1 MDEASLLH
9 EIYRCFR
16 EKRLADIVD
25 RLSDDFKFKAELP
38 HASPDERHRPR
49 SRAEIALMAH
59 QSMSQFDILRF
70 EPGPIT
76 ITGNVAFAD
85 TDVKFRHKKS
95 GKVLET
101 SFHHEWRIA
110 DGKACALEQRHDLA
124 ALTAF
129 AESIEDAAA

>member
-1 MDEASLLH
+1 MDKASLLY
-9 EIYRCFR
+9 EIYRSFR

-25 RLSDDFKFKAELP
+25 RLSDDFKFRAELP
-38 HASPDERHRPR
+38 HTSPEERLRPR

-59 QSMSQFDILRF
+59 QSMAQFDILRF

-76 ITGNVAFAD
+76 VTGDIASAD

-101 SFHHEWRIA
+101 RFQHVWRIA
-110 DGKACALEQRHDLA
+110 DGKACALEQQHDLA

-129 AESIEDAAA
+129 AASIESEAA

>member
-1 MDEASLLH
+1 MDETVLLQ

-25 RLSDDFKFKAELP
+25 RLSDDFKFRAELP
-38 HASPDERHRPR
+38 HSSPEERQRPR

-76 ITGNVAFAD
+76 ITGDLASAN
-85 TDVKFRHKKS
+85 TDVKFRHKKT

-101 SFHHEWRIA
+101 RFQHVWRIA
-110 DGKACALEQRHDLA
+110 GGKACALEQRHDLA

-129 AESIEDAAA
+129 AESIENAPA